1 MFKII
6 EGGTNMRKRLLSL
19 FVCLCLLVTITSGCQ
34 SPKEDSNSTKA
45 DMGEVGTK
53 YKEEIIVGI
62 AKDTDSIFPLQSAST
77 IEGQMIFYSTHNTL
91 VDKEVEGSEIVSDLA
106 KTFEQVEPGIYK
118 FKLHENVHFHNGELM
133 TAKDVKFTY
142 DRAME
147 GKQATRL
154 SMVKEVKVVDDF
166 TVQIE
171 LKSPFQDFYY
181 NLAQPNLSIVS
192 EKAVTE
198 MGDEGEKIGTGAYI
212 IEDWSPG
219 EYTKLIRNDDYFGE
233 APKTER
239 LTFKVISEDSARII
253 ALETGE
259 IDVCYSPSSI
269 DLNHIAESK
278 DLDLV
283 VKNGLITYYIAMNT
297 QRKPFD
303 NELVRQAI
311 ASVVNKDECIAVA
324 FGGNATIAENIMPP
338 DVPLY
343 SDVPGIAYDIERAK
357 ELLVEAG
364 YPDGFQ
370 MELAGVTDIHMDIA
384 QVVQAN
390 LSQIG
395 IEAKLSKLDNSTMLE
410 MTVQGTHQA
419 AVMNYSNGSGPDGSI
434 TPPFAS
440 HGGSNRSK
448 VNDPYIDEMA
458 LKAGAEMNVEARV
471 SMYNE
476 MNRHITNKAYWVP
489 IAIPQVF
496 VGIKANLKG
505 ALYASTTRHD
515 FTYSYIEVN

>member
-6 EGGTNMRKRLLSL
+6 KGGINMRKKLLTL
-19 FVCLCLLVTITSGCQ
+19 FVCLCLLATVISGCQ
-34 SPKEDSNSTKA
+34 SSEKDSVPPGT
-45 DMGEVGTK
+45 DVEEVGTF
-53 YKEEIIVGI
+53 YKKEIIVGI
-62 AKDTDSIFPLQSAST
+62 AKDTDSIYPLQSAST
-77 IEGQMIFYSTHNTL
+77 IEGQMIFYSSHNTL
-91 VDKEVEGSEIVSDLA
+91 VDKEVEGSEIVGDLA
-106 KTFEQVEPGIYK
+106 KTFEQIEPGIYE
-118 FKLHENVHFHNGELM
+118 FKLHDNVYFHNGELM

-154 SMVKEVKVVDDF
+154 SMVKEVKMIDDF
-166 TVQIE
+166 TVRIE

-181 NLAQPNLSIVS
+181 NLAQPNLSIIS

-198 MGDEGEKIGTGAYI
+198 MGDEGEKIGTGPYI

-219 EYTKLIRNDDYFGE
+219 EYTKLIRNDNYFSE
-233 APKTER
+233 LPKTEK
-239 LTFKVISEDSARII
+239 LTFKIISEDSARII

-269 DLNHIAESK
+269 DLNHIAESE

-297 QRKPFD
+297 QKKPFD

-311 ASVVNKDECIAVA
+311 ASVTNKEECIAVA
-324 FGGNATIAENIMPP
+324 FGGNATIAESIMPP

-343 SDVPGIAYDIERAK
+343 SDVTGIPYNFEKAK

-364 YPDGFQ
+364 YPNGFQ
-370 MELAGVTDIHMDIA
+370 MELAGVTDTHMDIA
-384 QVVQAN
+384 QVIQAN

-395 IEAKLSKLDNSTMLE
+395 IDAKLSKQDNSTMIE
-410 MTVQGTHQA
+410 MTTKGTHQA
-419 AVMNYSNGSGPDGSI
+419 AIMNYSNGSGPDGSI

-458 LKAGAEMNVEARV
+458 LKAGAEMNEELRV
-471 SMYNE
+471 GMYNDL
-476 MNRHITNKAYWVP
+476 NQYITDKAYWVP

-496 VGIKANLKG
+496 VGIKTDLKG